1 MSTSWLP
8 SKQKVDSVL
17 QFAMENILEMTASR
31 TSTTNTFE
39 MITESRTANRTR
51 AEELLV
57 TTMSPCSHW
66 QPFQSRVL
74 RTKNKSTTKIQYKD
88 TTCTVSMPCNEG
100 DSARR
105 HPNAIVQIKKLP
117 GSTAVIENELNG
129 CNGIDTCS
137 KMQTSALFLGSSQ
150 QMLIPWR
157 IQVDANS
164 YDDTTVV
171 SIAARVSSPINSLQ
185 PGPLK
190 AWLQCSFPCK

>member
-74 RTKNKSTTKIQYKD
+74 RTKNKSTTKIQSKD

-105 HPNAIVQIKKLP
+105 HPNAIVQIKK
-117 GSTAVIENELNG
+117 TA
-129 CNGIDTCS
+129 GIDCS
-137 KMQTSALFLGSSQ
+137 YRERIEWMQRYSHLQQDADKCIVFGVLKQIFAFPKDAHSLKQLFFE
-150 QMLIPWR
+150 
-157 IQVDANS
+157 
-164 YDDTTVV
+164 TTV
-171 SIAARVSSPINSLQ
+171 ACPNL
-185 PGPLK
+185 
-190 AWLQCSFPCK
+190 